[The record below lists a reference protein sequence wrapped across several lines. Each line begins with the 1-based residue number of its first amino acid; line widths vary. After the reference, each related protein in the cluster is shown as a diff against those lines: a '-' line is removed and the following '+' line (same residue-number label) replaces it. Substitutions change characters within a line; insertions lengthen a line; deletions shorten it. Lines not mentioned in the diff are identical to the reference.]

1 MRLGYHSIT
10 WGGVVGA
17 PVGVTSVKDL
27 YYRSNGSLADA
38 VADIA
43 AVGYEGVEI
52 FDGNLMDYAGR
63 PGELRS
69 LVGDSGLE
77 LVGVYTGANF
87 VYDEIRRDEM
97 HKVRSV
103 VELAAA
109 VGAGTLVVGGGARRS
124 GATPDTDYA
133 RLAAALDE
141 VTDLAEEHGMQA
153 CYHPHLTTIV
163 ETPDELARLM
173 PHTRIGFCPDT
184 GHLAAGGGDPAAL
197 IRQYPDRIRHV
208 HLKDAVLEPL
218 SFTPL
223 GEGEL
228 DFADVMAALGEV
240 GYDGWLTVELDEYAG
255 HPREAAEKSKPY
267 LDHLITAPAH
277 AV

>member
-17 PVGVTSVKDL
+17 PTGVTSVKAL

-38 VADIA
+38 VADIS

-69 LVGDSGLE
+69 LLADSGLG

-87 VYDEIRRDEM
+87 VYDEILRDEM

-103 VELAAA
+103 VELAAD

-124 GATPDTDYA
+124 VATPETDYA

-141 VTDLAEEHGMQA
+141 VTELAEEHGMQA

-163 ETPDELARLM
+163 ETPDELALLM

-184 GHLAAGGGDPAAL
+184 AHLAAGGGDPAAL

-223 GEGEL
+223 GEGDL
-228 DFADVMAALGEV
+228 DFTDVMAALGEV
-240 GYDGWLTVELDEYAG
+240 GYDGWLTVELDEYNG
-255 HPREAAEKSKPY
+255 HPKAAAEISKAY
-267 LDHLITAPAH
+267 LDSLLAGSNSRP
-277 AV
+277 

>member
-1 MRLGYHSIT
+1 
-10 WGGVVGA
+10 
-17 PVGVTSVKDL
+17 
-27 YYRSNGSLADA
+27 
-38 VADIA
+38 
-43 AVGYEGVEI
+43 
-52 FDGNLMDYAGR
+52 
-63 PGELRS
+63 
-69 LVGDSGLE
+69 
-77 LVGVYTGANF
+77 
-87 VYDEIRRDEM
+87 
-97 HKVRSV
+97 
-103 VELAAA
+103 
-109 VGAGTLVVGGGARRS
+109 
-124 GATPDTDYA
+124 
-133 RLAAALDE
+133 
-141 VTDLAEEHGMQA
+141 MQA

-184 GHLAAGGGDPAAL
+184 GHLAAGGGNPAAL
-197 IRQYPDRIRHV
+197 IRAYPDRIRHV

-255 HPREAAEKSKPY
+255 HPREAAEKSKAY
-267 LDHLITAPAH
+267 LDRLITALAH